1 MITIETNNAF
11 SKFNLGDEDVH
22 LVDVLIPWL
31 SGTVVGRLKIAL
43 PKSTHDL
50 TLIGLDKV
58 SSDAYGLVV
67 LSKCCNTIVDV
78 FTGWN
83 EAKNEP

>member
-1 MITIETNNAF
+1 MITIETDNAL
-11 SKFNLGDEDVH
+11 SKLNLGDKDVH

-50 TLIGLDKV
+50 ALIGLDKV
-58 SSDAYGLVV
+58 PSDAYGLVV
-67 LSKCCNTIVDV
+67 FSKCCNTIVDV

-83 EAKNEP
+83 KTKNEP